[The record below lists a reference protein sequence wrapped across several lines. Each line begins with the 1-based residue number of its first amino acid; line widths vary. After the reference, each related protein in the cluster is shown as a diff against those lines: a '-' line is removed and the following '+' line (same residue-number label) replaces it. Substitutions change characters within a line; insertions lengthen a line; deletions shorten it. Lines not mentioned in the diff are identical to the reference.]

1 MESSGQIADSTP
13 PAVTRPRLEAA
24 SPRYG
29 ERLIYWGLAACAAV
43 SLITTTAIV
52 IALLI
57 PTLEFFGEVPIVDF
71 LFGTDWGPTFEPAS
85 FGVLPIVFG
94 TLSVTLWALVFAIPI
109 GLGAAIYLSEYAS
122 PRIRKIVKPI
132 LEILAGI
139 PTVALGFFAL
149 VFITPV
155 IQDIWPGF
163 LGQAPGIFSVA
174 AAGLAIGLMIV
185 PIIASVSEDAMSA
198 VPGGLRE
205 GAYALGATKAK
216 VATKVV
222 FPAALSGI
230 VASIILAVS
239 RAIGETMIVLLAA
252 GNTPNSDLLQN
263 FNPVESIQA
272 MTSFIG
278 SVATGD
284 IGTGT
289 ITYKTV
295 FAVATLLFLMTLVMN
310 MLSVRLVRRYREVY
324 E

>member
-1 MESSGQIADSTP
+1 MPVAG
-13 PAVTRPRLEAA
+13 RPRLEAA

-29 ERLIYWGLAACAAV
+29 EKAIYLILAACAGISV
-43 SLITTTAIV
+43 VTTTAIV
-52 IALLI
+52 VSLLI
-57 PTLEFFGEVPIVDF
+57 PTVEFFGEVSVVEF
-71 LFGTDWGPTFEPAS
+71 LLGTDWGPTFQPPG

-109 GLGAAIYLSEYAS
+109 GLGSAIYLSEYAS
-122 PRIRKIVKPI
+122 PRVRKVVKPI

-155 IQDIWPGF
+155 IQDVWPGF
-163 LGQAPGIFSVA
+163 LGEAPGIFSVA

-205 GAYALGATKAK
+205 GAYALGATKMK
-216 VATKVV
+216 VATRVV

-252 GNTPNSDLLQN
+252 GNTPNSDLFAN

-284 IGTGT
+284 IATGS

-295 FAVATLLFLMTLVMN
+295 FAVASLLFLMTLAMN
-310 MLSVRLVRRYREVY
+310 LLSVRLVRRYREVY